1 MSEETKKKVLIAEDE
16 QTLLK
21 TIEFTLKD
29 KGYETITATDG
40 EEALNLI
47 KKHKPDVVLLDI
59 LMPRKSGLDVLKE
72 MKADSE
78 LSDIV
83 VLLLTNLSDEESISQ
98 GVALGARGY
107 FIKSDMTLDEVAE
120 KVDEVVN

>member
-40 EEALNLI
+40 EEALKQI
-47 KKHKPDVVLLDI
+47 KEQKPDVVLLDI

-72 MKADSE
+72 MKADDE

-107 FIKSDMTLDEVAE
+107 FVKSDMTLDEVAE
-120 KVDEVVN
+120 KVEEVVS

>member
-29 KGYETITATDG
+29 KGYETIVATDG
-40 EEALNLI
+40 EEAFDLI

-98 GVALGARGY
+98 GVTLGARGY
-107 FIKSDMTLDEVAE
+107 FIKSDMTLEEVAE
-120 KVDEVVN
+120 KVEEVVN

>member
-1 MSEETKKKVLIAEDE
+1 
-16 QTLLK
+16 
-21 TIEFTLKD
+21 
-29 KGYETITATDG
+29 
-40 EEALNLI
+40 
-47 KKHKPDVVLLDI
+47 
-59 LMPRKSGLDVLKE
+59 MPRKSGLDVLKE

>member
-29 KGYETITATDG
+29 KGYETIVATDG
-40 EEALNLI
+40 EEAFDLI

-98 GVALGARGY
+98 GVTLGARGY
-107 FIKSDMTLDEVAE
+107 FIKSDMTLEEVAE
-120 KVDEVVN
+120 KVEEVFN